1 MAQFV
6 RRGQKGKAK
15 KVYTPELGRIA
26 LRILARSND
35 GLESL
40 YYKHKQN
47 GFPNPTKF
55 YRWLTNHPDFAQG
68 YVLAKKVQGQRL
80 AMQNVTIPDELF
92 KKSKNRQIS
101 QADVSLA
108 KLRSESRR
116 WAASRLSMKEW
127 GDKLELSGDEDAPI
141 HIRSWLDL
149 SNLAEEKD

>member
-1 MAQFV
+1 MAEFV

-15 KVYTPELGRIA
+15 MVYTPELGRIA

-35 GLESL
+35 GFEAL
-40 YYKHKQN
+40 YRDHKQE

-55 YRWLTNHPDFAQG
+55 YRWLTNHQDFAQG
-68 YVLAKKVQGQRL
+68 YVLAKRVQAQRL
-80 AMQNVTIPDELF
+80 AMENITIPDELF
-92 KKSKNRQIS
+92 KKGQAS

-108 KLRSESRR
+108 KLRAESRR

-127 GDKLELSGDEDAPI
+127 GDRLELRGDEDAPLFI
-141 HIRSWLDL
+141 HSWLDL